1 MNSPEYAFTNMTSLN
16 SGKIAFVFFFNHPP
30 FCVLFRKANPF
41 HPQCFLGFNG
51 TGAKWV
57 EGELTYNINREIVN
71 SRWPTRSRTKITI
84 GRKEKKED
92 KTAVMKILMKIHIQR
107 MMQIH
112 QMKALTRIWLAFIL
126 VLIISF
132 CVALA
137 LQPLKKQKTRDCMI
151 CTVSWSF
158 DRRFLLNLKPFRRQ
172 KKISMGYD
180 VFCNRWDELF
190 L

>member
-1 MNSPEYAFTNMTSLN
+1 
-16 SGKIAFVFFFNHPP
+16 
-30 FCVLFRKANPF
+30 
-41 HPQCFLGFNG
+41 
-51 TGAKWV
+51 
-57 EGELTYNINREIVN
+57 
-71 SRWPTRSRTKITI
+71 
-84 GRKEKKED
+84 
-92 KTAVMKILMKIHIQR
+92 MKILMKIHTQK

-132 CVALA
+132 CVH
-137 LQPLKKQKTRDCMI
+137 LQPLDLKKQKTRDCMI

-158 DRRFLLNLKPFRRQ
+158 DRRFLLNLKPFRQQ

-190 L
+190 FMTINCTVKCSLWLMKSASYVQNKAKGMRNLLNLRHG

>member
-16 SGKIAFVFFFNHPP
+16 SGKIAFAFFFTHPP

-41 HPQCFLGFNG
+41 HPQCFLSFNG

-57 EGELTYNINREIVN
+57 EGELTYSINREIVN
-71 SRWPTRSRTKITI
+71 SRWPTRSRTRITI

-112 QMKALTRIWLAFIL
+112 QMKALTRIWFAFIL

-137 LQPLKKQKTRDCMI
+137 TSQKTKHTWLYDMYC
-151 CTVSWSF
+151 
-158 DRRFLLNLKPFRRQ
+158 FLV
-172 KKISMGYD
+172 I
-180 VFCNRWDELF
+180 W
-190 L
+190 